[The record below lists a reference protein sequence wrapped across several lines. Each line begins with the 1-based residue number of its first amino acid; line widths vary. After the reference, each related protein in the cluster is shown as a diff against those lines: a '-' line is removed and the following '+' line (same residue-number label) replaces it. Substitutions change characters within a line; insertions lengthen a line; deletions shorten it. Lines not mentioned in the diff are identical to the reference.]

1 MIEIQFEAMGTRI
14 VALGADPSNVEPFF
28 KVAERIFSRF
38 DETSELSML
47 NRDPRES
54 VLVSSELAACLQA
67 AWDLRTRTERLVDP
81 AVGNAVIEWGYDRT
95 FAEVE
100 DRGAVSTI
108 SGVNDWNVSGNS
120 VRRRPGTL
128 LDLGG
133 IAKGWTADLAVAAGL
148 ADVVSAG
155 GDVRSDNPETTVSIE
170 DPWGEVAV
178 NVHLGRGGLATSTS
192 SRRRWRVG
200 DVEAHH
206 LVDPRRLEPAT
217 SPIISASVIAATA
230 VEAEAGAK
238 AVLLRGEHG
247 LTWAEQQT
255 WIRAALAVWHD
266 GSVYATTGW
275 EMAA

>member
-1 MIEIQFEAMGTRI
+1 MPSSSGVMTAPLPRSKI
-14 VALGADPSNVEPFF
+14 VAPSRRS
-28 KVAERIFSRF
+28 VA
-38 DETSELSML
+38 
-47 NRDPRES
+47 
-54 VLVSSELAACLQA
+54 
-67 AWDLRTRTERLVDP
+67 
-81 AVGNAVIEWGYDRT
+81 
-95 FAEVE
+95 
-100 DRGAVSTI
+100 STI
-108 SGVNDWNVSGNS
+108 GTSPGTLCVG
-120 VRRRPGTL
+120 RPGTL